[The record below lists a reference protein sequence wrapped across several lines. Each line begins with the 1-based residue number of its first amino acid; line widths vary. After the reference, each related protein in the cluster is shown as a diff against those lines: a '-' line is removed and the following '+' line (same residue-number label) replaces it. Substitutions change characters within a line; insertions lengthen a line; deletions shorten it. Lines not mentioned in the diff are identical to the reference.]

1 MRADLSLSW
10 TVAVVASCL
19 AACGDSG
26 TEVANRAPEV
36 QRPIPDQ
43 TLTRTEGAATVDA
56 ADHFTD
62 PDGDALT
69 YTVSSTD
76 SGVAAVSVSGSVVTL
91 RPVAARTL
99 TATVTVTAQD
109 PGGLT
114 ASLSFA
120 VRVTV
125 VSPDLVVGVSPDTV
139 VGVAGVGFEY
149 VAAVRNEGNAA
160 SATTRV
166 RTFMSADSV
175 VTTSDE
181 LVGDGAEVPALGPGE
196 SASRTASFTVSS
208 SLSAGAVFYVGECV
222 DPVEGELDTGNNC
235 SRAIKVTVRVA
246 PDLVVGVSP
255 DTVVGMPGV
264 GFEYVAA
271 VRNEGNA
278 ASATTRVRTFVSAD
292 SVVTTSD
299 ELVGDGA
306 EVPALGPGESASRT
320 ASFTVSSSLSAGAV
334 FYVGECVDPVE
345 GELDTGNNC
354 SRAIKV
360 TVRTAPDLVVDV
372 SPDSVAVAPGGSFEY
387 AVAVRNQ
394 GNGLASATKSRTFA
408 SSDSVITTSD
418 EEVGEA
424 ADVPGLGPGVVISRV
439 AMFTASASASP
450 GTVFWVGECVDAVE
464 EESDAENNCSAAIKV
479 TVTGRPDLV
488 AGVSP
493 DSVAVVPGGSFEY
506 AVRIRNVGDAASVA
520 TTVGAFLSADSV
532 VTTSDELVGQASRVP
547 ALGAGESVEGTAS
560 MVVSRS
566 ASPGT
571 VVWVGECVDPVEGES
586 DTDNNCSSAIK
597 VTVLATGGLR
607 AAGPVVAQRPGGAGS
622 GALPVIAAVVGRAG
636 RIEFRRRPR

>member
-1 MRADLSLSW
+1 MRASLSRKRRFWNKRSRW
-10 TVAVVASCL
+10 TAAVVASCL

-91 RPVAARTL
+91 RPVAARTS

-149 VAAVRNEGNAA
+149 VAAVRNEGNAE

-208 SLSAGAVFYVGECV
+208 SLSAGTVFYVGECV

-235 SRAIKVTVRVA
+235 SRAIKVTVRA

-255 DTVVGMPGV
+255 DS
-264 GFEYVAA
+264 AA
-271 VRNEGNA
+271 VVPGGSVRFSVTIRNQGA
-278 ASATTRVRTFVSAD
+278 ADADATRVRTFESAD
-292 SVVTTSD
+292 TS
-299 ELVGDGA
+299 
-306 EVPALGPGESASRT
+306 
-320 ASFTVSSSLSAGAV
+320 
-334 FYVGECVDPVE
+334 
-345 GELDTGNNC
+345 
-354 SRAIKV
+354 
-360 TVRTAPDLVVDV
+360 
-372 SPDSVAVAPGGSFEY
+372 
-387 AVAVRNQ
+387 
-394 GNGLASATKSRTFA
+394 
-408 SSDSVITTSD
+408 ITTSD
-418 EEVGEA
+418 NEIGEP
-424 ADVPGLGPGVVISRV
+424 ADVPALAAGESARGRV
-439 AMFTASASASP
+439 TVTVSGSASP
-450 GTVFWVGECVDAVE
+450 GTVLYLGQCADAVQG
-464 EESDAENNCSAAIKV
+464 ESNTGNNCSNALTI
-479 TVTGRPDLV
+479 
-488 AGVSP
+488 
-493 DSVAVVPGGSFEY
+493 VV
-506 AVRIRNVGDAASVA
+506 
-520 TTVGAFLSADSV
+520 
-532 VTTSDELVGQASRVP
+532 
-547 ALGAGESVEGTAS
+547 
-560 MVVSRS
+560 
-566 ASPGT
+566 
-571 VVWVGECVDPVEGES
+571 
-586 DTDNNCSSAIK
+586 
-597 VTVLATGGLR
+597 R
-607 AAGPVVAQRPGGAGS
+607 AAGGDVGPTGPFRSAWPDSASVPVLRIDRS
-622 GALPVIAAVVGRAG
+622 RFVIIVHRKEGDQ
-636 RIEFRRRPR
+636 